1 MANSCTDSRLHRIEA
16 KTCMVGDAANHSTT
30 PPLTVVLRFAL
41 AWVGVSVLLLM
52 AMR

>member
-1 MANSCTDSRLHRIEA
+1 MSNSCTDGPLPGLEA
-16 KTCMVGDAANHSTT
+16 KPWMVGDATSHSTT
-30 PPLTVVLRFAL
+30 PPLTVVLRFAV

>member
-1 MANSCTDSRLHRIEA
+1 MPDSCTNGPLPGLEA
-16 KTCMVGDAANHSTT
+16 ETWIAGDAANHSTT
-30 PPLTVVLRFAL
+30 PPLTVVLRFAV